1 LFVKQG
7 IKKMILNKT
16 ANGYLSISEFVGESD
31 HFFTRL
37 YIDYTEAQ
45 AKNLFKK
52 DLKDFRKGLK

>member
-1 LFVKQG
+1 
-7 IKKMILNKT
+7 MILNKT